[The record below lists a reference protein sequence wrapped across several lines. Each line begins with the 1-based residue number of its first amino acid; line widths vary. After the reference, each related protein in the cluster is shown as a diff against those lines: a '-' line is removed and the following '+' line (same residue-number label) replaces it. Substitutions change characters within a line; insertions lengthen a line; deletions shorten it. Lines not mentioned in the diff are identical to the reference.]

1 MGLLFRASSP
11 TAPFLLS
18 AACFFLA
25 AALASGVRK
34 RRAFLFENQRNDT
47 SQLSGCKPTIFFCQD
62 RLGTTTRNSETK
74 VARSFSQSDGLEVTT
89 VKQEVAAAAAV
100 VAGRRWGSTE
110 D

>member
-47 SQLSGCKPTIFFCQD
+47 SQLSGCKPTICQD

-74 VARSFSQSDGLEVTT
+74 VARSFSQSDGLEEEVTT